1 MGTVTIKK
9 QSAASVSVP
18 ATDQFR
24 LFVDSGDNILKTKDS
39 ANNVTPSGV
48 GTATAL
54 DTTGASVD
62 VSASPPPATDYA
74 LEADSA
80 VSAVWRPRT
89 LPYVQTAVQA
99 GAPYL
104 AALNDL
110 VRVDCSAAART
121 INLPTAVGHT
131 REIMVKLVTVAT
143 FACTIDAFAAETID
157 GALTLVFAANPIND
171 FAWAILKSDGANW
184 MQVG

>member
-62 VSASPPPATDYA
+62 VSASPPPATNDA
-74 LEADSA
+74 LEATSPTT
-80 VSAVWRPRT
+80 AVWRAKT
-89 LPYVQTAVQA
+89 LPYVQTAVQS
-99 GAPYL
+99 GAPYA

-110 VRVDCSAAART
+110 VRVNCSAAARVVD
-121 INLPTAVGHT
+121 LPTAVGHT
-131 REIMVKLVTVAT
+131 RELMVKLVSVAT
-143 FACTIDAFAAETID
+143 FACTLDAFGAETID
-157 GALTLVFAANPIND
+157 GALTLVLSTNYE
-171 FAWAILKSDGANW
+171 WAILKADGAGNW

>member
-74 LEADSA
+74 FEADSP
-80 VSAVWRPRT
+80 VSAVWRRKT
-89 LPYVQTAVQA
+89 LPYVQTAVQS

-131 REIMVKLVTVAT
+131 NEIMVKLVSLAT
-143 FACTIDAFAAETID
+143 FSTTVDAFGAETID
-157 GALTLVFAANPIND
+157 GALTLVMSTD
-171 FAWAILKSDGANW
+171 FEWAILKSDGANW

>member
-62 VSASPPPATDYA
+62 VSASPPPATNDA
-74 LEADSA
+74 FEADSP
-80 VSAVWRPRT
+80 VSAVWRRKT
-89 LPYVQTAVQA
+89 LPYVQTAVQTGVIA
-99 GAPYL
+99 
-104 AALNDL
+104 AALNEL
-110 VRVDCSAAART
+110 VRVNCSGIPAT
-121 INLPTAVGHT
+121 VNLPTAVGHT
-131 REIMVKLVTVAT
+131 NEIMVKLVSLAT
-143 FACTIDAFAAETID
+143 FSTTVDAFGAETID
-157 GALTLVFAANPIND
+157 GSLTLVFAANPIND

>member
-1 MGTVTIKK
+1 MAIVTVTP
-9 QSAASVSVP
+9 QSAVSVP
-18 ATDQFR
+18 VPAPGDLT
-24 LFVDSGDNILKTKDS
+24 LFVDSGDSILKTKDS
-39 ANNVTPSGV
+39 ANVVRPSGV
-48 GTATAL
+48 GTADELA
-54 DTTGASVD
+54 TTGAPVD
-62 VSASPPPATDYA
+62 VSASPPPAADYA
-74 LEADSA
+74 LEATSA

-89 LPYVQTAVQA
+89 LPYVQTAVQV
-99 GAPYL
+99 GPSFS

-110 VRVDCSAAART
+110 VRADVSAAVLT

-157 GALTLVFAANPIND
+157 GAATLVFAANPIND

>member
-62 VSASPPPATDYA
+62 VSASPPPAADYA
-74 LEADSA
+74 LEATTPT
-80 VSAVWRPRT
+80 SAVWRRKT
-89 LPYVQTAVQA
+89 LPYVQTAIQTGVIA
-99 GAPYL
+99 
-104 AALNDL
+104 AALNEL
-110 VRVDCSAAART
+110 VRVNCSGIPAT
-121 INLPTAVGHT
+121 VNLPTAVGHT
-131 REIMVKLVTVAT
+131 NEIMVKLVSVAT
-143 FACTIDAFAAETID
+143 FSVTLDAFGVETID
-157 GALTLVFAANPIND
+157 GSLTLVFAANPIND